1 MTCHAVQNELS
12 LYLYGEL
19 DFAREEA
26 VEQHLGECAFCM
38 QALAREKAWH
48 ASLQAENKDVSL
60 DLLSRCRRDLAAS
73 LALEKA
79 SSPSKIPFW
88 KRLFGQFEIGG
99 LRWSSGL
106 AYASFLVML
115 GFGAGRMANNGIWP
129 TSPSQGISLAGL
141 LGGNARVRDVQ
152 PGQNGQVRLFIENV
166 REGEVLVNPDDP
178 RIRQLLLASTKDPE
192 NPAVRV
198 ECVQILTGRSG
209 EDIRDA
215 LIYSVLHD
223 PNAAVRLKALEGLR
237 TFSGDPATREALKF
251 TLEHDGD
258 PSVRSEAID
267 VLAPE
272 GNRIELTPDLIDT
285 LQLLARP
292 GQDDDY
298 VRLRSREVLQDIQ
311 TSGTDTY

>member
-1 MTCHAVQNELS
+1 MTCHEVQNELS

-19 DFAREEA
+19 EFAREEA
-26 VEQHLGECAFCM
+26 IEQHLAECAFCM

-79 SSPSKIPFW
+79 SSPLKIPLW
-88 KRLFGQFEIGG
+88 KRLFGHFDVGS
-99 LRWSSGL
+99 LRWSSSL

-115 GFGAGRMANNGIWP
+115 GFGAGRMAKDGVWP
-129 TSPSQGISLAGL
+129 TSPSEGVAMAGL

-152 PGQNGQVRLFIENV
+152 QGQNGQIRLFIENI
-166 REGEVLVNPDDP
+166 REGEVLVDPDDP
-178 RIRQLLLASTKDPE
+178 RVRQLLLESTKDPE

-198 ECVQILTGRSG
+198 ESVQILIGRSG
-209 EDIRDA
+209 ADIRNA
-215 LIYSVLHD
+215 LIHSVLND

-237 TFSGDPATREALKF
+237 HFPGDSATREALKF
-251 TLEHDGD
+251 TLQHDSD
-258 PSVRSEAID
+258 PSVRAEAID

-272 GNRIELTPDLIDT
+272 GDRVDLPPDVITT
-285 LQLLARP
+285 LRLLAGS

-298 VRLRSREVLQDIQ
+298 VRLRSREVLQGIQ
-311 TSGTDTY
+311 TSETDTY